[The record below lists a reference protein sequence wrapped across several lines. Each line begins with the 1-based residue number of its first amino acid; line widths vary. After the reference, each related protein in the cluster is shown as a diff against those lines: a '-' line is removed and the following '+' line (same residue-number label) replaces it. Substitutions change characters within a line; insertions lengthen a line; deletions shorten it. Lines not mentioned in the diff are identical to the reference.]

1 MKNLIYILNKNG
13 TPLMPRTHVK
23 AVVDDNGNSV

>member
-1 MKNLIYILNKNG
+1 MKITTLVDNND